1 VLVGEGQGL
10 SLTDRGLR
18 RGDKSIAAK
27 TEAGIYKAL
36 SLQYI
41 EPELRE
47 GRGEI
52 ALGRKHLIPRLI
64 ELRDLRGILHAH
76 TDQSDGG
83 NSLEEMAEAT
93 QARL

>member
-1 VLVGEGQGL
+1 
-10 SLTDRGLR
+10 LR
-18 RGDKSIAAK
+18 CGDKSIVAK

-36 SLQYI
+36 GLQYI

-47 GRGEI
+47 GRNEI
-52 ALGRKHLIPRLI
+52 ALARKHLIPRLV
-64 ELRDLRGILHAH
+64 ELKDLRGILHAH

-83 NSLEEMAEAT
+83 NSLEEMAEA

>member
-1 VLVGEGQGL
+1 M
-10 SLTDRGLR
+10 R

-52 ALGRKHLIPRLI
+52 ALGASISFPGLI

-93 QARL
+93 RSKRLLPKCSGSVR

>member
-1 VLVGEGQGL
+1 
-10 SLTDRGLR
+10 LR

-36 SLQYI
+36 GLQYI

-52 ALGRKHLIPRLI
+52 ALGASISFP
-64 ELRDLRGILHAH
+64 G
-76 TDQSDGG
+76 
-83 NSLEEMAEAT
+83 
-93 QARL
+93 